1 MRFFAG
7 DGLVGSISFVF
18 SADGEAVVKAKAG
31 KDSSRPGYAEASEE
45 LGILERLA
53 QSVWAAISEFSR
65 RPNFDRD
72 TGEVELAIHDSR
84 QDQLRGYRELAHHAY
99 GRTVMGNKIDEVRK
113 TTEPFK
119 FRITQANVSQL
130 DCGIIA
136 RNAPVASQ
144 LVSAQV
150 GDEREIN
157 REGTR
162 YFKIEEART
171 FEGPTSLHLSSER
184 PDFRQMTIFG
194 KRKGAA
200 VVVSGLR
207 AFVEGISHA
216 RSLEDARPSV
226 RPDGTP
232 DAGWIVDWSSIDLG
246 DSDNQSLSHQ
256 FFTQTTKSQEDALNK
271 PTGLTLVEG
280 IAGAGKTS
288 VALGRL
294 KFFSNFSTGENKEH
308 YGLENA
314 PARDFSPAAMV
325 GFVLSRSLRRYLAD
339 TARELDLERL
349 PIRDFQEYRIHLSN
363 RFGLTRTFRRS
374 EVSVPTC
381 RTQLE
386 WLRAVDAA
394 IARSAAAKLSLISA
408 NTTDLAPTVKQAVQR
423 FSFELRTAEP
433 QTGSSTFYTS
443 GLAQRLVQDVLR
455 AEYRAREDS
464 IHEQSRK
471 REFRERFDLERELLQ
486 VRQEEERGALTP
498 FVRQLLGALTVDTL
512 FADAVNAPEFPGLVK
527 AAFNDSS
534 KEDVDQS
541 IDEIR
546 KLFAPRKDNDR
557 RAVTDADLLVLIAC
571 AAMIADDF
579 EYPNAPNHIYRV
591 RQSTAVFIDEVQDF
605 TEIEVCLMGL
615 SASKQYHQITLS
627 GDLCQRL
634 QSSGSKTFMDLFPS
648 VPRSNRNAPIFLNR
662 NFRQR
667 PPLARLSAGFRNL
680 LQGDERL
687 KFAASGDPILLHC
700 YSSSDAIR
708 AQLLERLSSIH
719 EYATVAVIL
728 PTEGEA
734 AKWHALLAPELG
746 AGRRP
751 ASLSR
756 REDLTGRFD
765 IHFTHVYETK
775 GLEFD
780 VVIIPDL
787 SAFDLLTEIGRNQA
801 YVAISRP
808 KHSLFLGCRFAARG
822 NKEVVTLIDGA
833 LLRAVEIG

>member
-1 MRFFAG
+1 MQ
-7 DGLVGSISFVF
+7 
-18 SADGEAVVKAKAG
+18 AKG
-31 KDSSRPGYAEASEE
+31 NKDSIRPGYAEASEE
-45 LGILERLA
+45 LGILERLS

-65 RPNFDRD
+65 RPNFDRN

-99 GRTVMGNKIDEVRK
+99 GRTVIGKKIDEVRK

-136 RNAPVASQ
+136 RNAPVASR

-150 GDEREIN
+150 GDEREIDP
-157 REGTR
+157 EGTR

-171 FEGPTSLHLSSER
+171 FDGPSSLHLSSDR
-184 PDFRQMTIFG
+184 PDFRQMAIFG
-194 KRKGAA
+194 RRAAAA
-200 VVVSGLR
+200 VVISGLR
-207 AFVEGISHA
+207 AFVEGVSHA
-216 RSLEDARPSV
+216 RSLEDGRPSKKS
-226 RPDGTP
+226 DGTLDP
-232 DAGWIVDWSSIDLG
+232 GWIVDWSGIDLG
-246 DSDNQSLSHQ
+246 DSDNQSLGHQ
-256 FFTQTTKSQEDALNK
+256 FFTRTTKSQEEALNK

-308 YGLENA
+308 YGLESA
-314 PARDFSPAAMV
+314 PARDFSPAGMV

-363 RFGLTRTFRRS
+363 RFGLTRSFRRS
-374 EVSVPTC
+374 EVPVPTC

-394 IARSAAAKLSLISA
+394 IARSTAAKLSAIIA
-408 NTTDLAPTVKQAVQR
+408 NTADLAPSVKQAVQR
-423 FSFELRTAEP
+423 FSLELRRAEP
-433 QTGSSTFYTS
+433 HIGTSTFHTS

-464 IHEQSRK
+464 IREQSSK

-498 FVRQLLGALTVDTL
+498 FARQLLGALTIDTL
-512 FADAVNAPEFPGLVK
+512 FADAVSAPEFPNLVK
-527 AAFNDSS
+527 AAFNGGP
-534 KEDVDQS
+534 KEGVDQS

-546 KLFAPRKDNDR
+546 RVFAPRKDGER
-557 RAVTDADLLVLIAC
+557 RSVTDADLLVLISC

-579 EYPNAPNHIYRV
+579 EYSNAPNHIYRV

-605 TEIEVCLMGL
+605 TEVEVFLMGL

-634 QSSGSKTFMDLFPS
+634 QLSGSKTFMDLFPS
-648 VPRSNRNAPIFLNR
+648 VPRSSRNASIFLNR

-667 PPLARLSAGFRNL
+667 PSLARLSAGFRSL

-687 KFAASGDPILLHC
+687 KYAASGDPILLHC
-700 YSSSDAIR
+700 YSSNDAIKVH
-708 AQLLERLSSIH
+708 LLERVSSIH
-719 EYATVAVIL
+719 EYATVAVVL
-728 PTEGEA
+728 PSEQEA
-734 AKWHALLAPELG
+734 TKWHAFLSPELA

-787 SAFDLLTEIGRNQA
+787 SAFDLLSEIGRNQA

-808 KHSLFLGCRFAARG
+808 KHSLFLGCRADARG
-822 NKEVVTLIDGA
+822 NKEIVTLADGG
-833 LLRAVEIG
+833 LIRAVEVG